1 MQGLGNFSRLPQ
13 TTKKQEA
20 IKNEGTIHPFFLEA

>member
-1 MQGLGNFSRLPQ
+1 MQGLGNFSRLSQ

-20 IKNEGTIHPFFLEA
+20 KNDEGKIHPFFLEA

>member
-13 TTKKQEA
+13 TTKKQEP
-20 IKNEGTIHPFFLEA
+20 KDDEGTIHLFFLEA